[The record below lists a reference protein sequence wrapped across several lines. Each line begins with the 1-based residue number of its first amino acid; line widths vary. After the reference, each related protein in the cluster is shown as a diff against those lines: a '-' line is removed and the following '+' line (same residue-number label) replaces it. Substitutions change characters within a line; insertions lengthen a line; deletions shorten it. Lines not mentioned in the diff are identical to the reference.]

1 MSTDKYKIFLE
12 ACKNGDL
19 VALEKFTDVN
29 PAFVTSD
36 GVSPLMIAA
45 RFGKAAVCS
54 HLIKR
59 GVPVDLPD
67 KATSKTALFYAVRHN
82 GRETETVKTLL
93 EGGANPNF
101 RNKYAE
107 TPVMIAA
114 QFANSGSSPAIIEV
128 LLKAGAN
135 PNHQC
140 NDGWTALMSAARNSK
155 GDSCEE
161 AVKMLL
167 QGGADPNIQDLQGMT
182 ALTLALRFYEDSTD
196 GTLLYLFK
204 AGSNINIRC
213 KRGNSPL
220 QWAAL
225 FSSDGVVK
233 LMIRNGATW
242 TEEDLEKSIHLKKL
256 VSVI

>member
-1 MSTDKYKIFLE
+1 MTTEKYKTFLE

-19 VALEKFTDVN
+19 GVLEKLSDLN
-29 PAFVTSD
+29 PNFQTSD

-45 RFGKAAVCS
+45 RFGKAAVCN

-59 GVPVDLPD
+59 GVAVDLPD
-67 KATSKTALFYAVRHN
+67 KANSKTALFYAVRHN
-82 GRETETVKTLL
+82 GRETETVKALL

-101 RNKYAE
+101 KNKYAE
-107 TPVMIAA
+107 TPLMIGA
-114 QFANSGSSPAIIEV
+114 QFANAGSSPAIIEL

-155 GDSCEE
+155 SESCDE
-161 AVKMLL
+161 AVKVLL
-167 QGGADPNIQDLQGMT
+167 QGGSDPNIQEIQGMT

-204 AGSNINIRC
+204 GGSNINIRC
-213 KRGNSPL
+213 KKGLSAL
-220 QWAAL
+220 QWASL
-225 FSSDGVVK
+225 FATDGVVK
-233 LMIRNGATW
+233 LMLRNGATW
-242 TEEDLEKSIHLKKL
+242 TEEDLEKSVHLKKL
-256 VSVI
+256 VSN